1 MIRERKKNVKSR
13 KQYDENG
20 MMIIA
25 GLFYDVEKKR
35 YFPISMKSDPVCDKN
50 DKREMKKEVLFKK
63 VPVVEL
69 LLNRKYRLNSR
80 RMDEMN
86 EYLRWRKRI
95 WKSVEVPKEVKCMNI
110 SMKWLY
116 LGYRECVLRYEVSV
130 CGLGNIS
137 EVVYSCIR
145 GNEIIDVNGDCIL
158 VTTERGVRVLDMFRE
173 KELSLCGEYVCVNRY
188 EYEGRKYIIIGG
200 ERVCLWSEEGLSDL
214 KVTSKCMNV
223 FVNENEVILGF
234 RDGSVMCL
242 NMKERKLNRI
252 VKLECCIV
260 SLNIN
265 GTLLGV
271 CDMKGNCMLC
281 EKLNDREWMKVR
293 LNMKVEK
300 VCCMNASVLC
310 VCEGS
315 VYEVNRKGEVLNR
328 IERVKYASIL
338 NEVCVLVNSEGEMRW
353 SI

>member
-20 MMIIA
+20 MMIIP

-35 YFPISMKSDPVCDKN
+35 YFPISMKSDPVYDEN
-50 DKREMKKEVLFKK
+50 SKREMKKEVLFKK

-69 LLNRKYRLNSR
+69 LLNRKYGLNSR
-80 RMDEMN
+80 RMDELN
-86 EYLRWRKRI
+86 EYLKWKKRI
-95 WKSVEVPKEVKCMNI
+95 WKSIEVPKEVKCMNM

-116 LGYRECVLRYEVSV
+116 LGYHECVLRYEVSV
-130 CGLGNIS
+130 GGVSPIS
-137 EVVYSCIR
+137 EVVYSCMK

-158 VTTERGVRVLDMFRE
+158 VTTKRGVRVLDLVRE

-188 EYEGRKYIIIGG
+188 EYEGREYIIVGG
-200 ERVCLWSEEGLSDL
+200 ERICLWSEEGLNNL
-214 KVTSKCMNV
+214 KPTSKCMNV
-223 FVNENEVILGF
+223 FVNENEVILGL
-234 RDGSVMCL
+234 RDGSVMNL
-242 NMKERKLNRI
+242 NMKERELNRI

-260 SLNIN
+260 SLSMN
-265 GTLLGV
+265 GTLLSV

-281 EKLNDREWMKVR
+281 ERLYDQEWV
-293 LNMKVEK
+293 NMKVDMKVDK
-300 VCCMNASVLC
+300 VCCMSTSVLC

-315 VYEVNRKGEVLNR
+315 VYKLNEKGEVLNR
-328 IERVKYASIL
+328 IERVKYVSVM
-338 NEVCVLVNSEGEMRW
+338 NEVCVLVNNEGEMRW